1 MERCDECG
9 RFFET
14 KPIGKVHAKGS
25 LEDSVTIPCSGE
37 IRPWKP
43 RIVIVMEG
51 GLITNV
57 LSDFAIE
64 AYSIDY
70 DGKSAPSEET
80 TLIPQN
86 HGSFAV
92 RAFADS
98 QEVKVDSDRVAEI
111 VKAIE
116 AGWESES
123 IEK

>member
-1 MERCDECG
+1 MGGGEMEGD
-9 RFFET
+9 
-14 KPIGKVHAKGS
+14 VS
-25 LEDSVTIPCSGE
+25 E
-37 IRPWKP
+37 IASTEQKLAEQKP

-51 GLITNV
+51 GLITDV
-57 LSDFAIE
+57 LSDFAIQ

-70 DGKSAPSEET
+70 GGKSAPSVET

-98 QEVKVDSDRVAEI
+98 QEVKVDPERVAEI

-116 AGWESES
+116 DGWEAEG